1 MMRFQRLSHGGSHW
15 GFRKLIL
22 KRCQPDTASTIE
34 SNPRKCM
41 STSGQAEKKT
51 FYWWQIG
58 IRFSHFEIVGAATD
72 TTLPHHALCP
82 ACCLSPLFWRLS
94 CLKRLLSCPMWRLS
108 CHTWLVFG
116 QLWHFSFQHTGC
128 HVLSGE
134 GCSRYLS
141 GDFDDGWQSG
151 RGLAKS
157 FKGHETSAPPLL
169 MVMNGALA
177 LTLPPPYF
185 MLFSLYTLTTQLTCL
200 LNTKITCTNND

>member
-1 MMRFQRLSHGGSHW
+1 MRFQRLSHGGSHW

-22 KRCQPDTASTIE
+22 KRCQPDTGSTIK
-34 SNPRKCM
+34 SNQWKCM
-41 STSGQAEKKT
+41 STSGQAEEKHFIVDSLELSFLVLRFFEQPHWHNTASSCLMSRLLPLASLLTSLLSQKT
-51 FYWWQIG
+51 FVLSDETSVL
-58 IRFSHFEIVGAATD
+58 SHLTC
-72 TTLPHHALCP
+72 LC
-82 ACCLSPLFWRLS
+82 SVVTFFFR
-94 CLKRLLSCPMWRLS
+94 
-108 CHTWLVFG
+108 
-116 QLWHFSFQHTGC
+116 HTGS

-134 GCSRYLS
+134 GSSRYLS

-185 MLFSLYTLTTQLTCL
+185 MLFSLYTFNYPTQMFVKH
-200 LNTKITCTNND
+200 LNYMHK